1 MDDRLTNSSHDNHT
15 LGVHTYGTSMA
26 RCLPLDIC
34 LGNPDT
40 NMMAVMF
47 GNTLTYPLLTA
58 LGIPLYT
65 IENVIKAHHSI
76 LPNTSYPANTLGL
89 VNASG
94 IRKVL
99 GGDVGWLAS

>member
-1 MDDRLTNSSHDNHT
+1 MAQAW
-15 LGVHTYGTSMA
+15 LGG
-26 RCLPLDIC
+26 LDPLDIC

-58 LGIPLYT
+58 LGIYT
-65 IENVIKAHHSI
+65 IKNVKKAHHSI
-76 LPNTSYPANTLGL
+76 LPNTSYPANTMGS
-89 VNASG
+89 VNVSG